1 MPTFKNPKVGEVRP
15 SQLLFTYGVGALI
28 DLPHLSVIVAGL
40 DDWQV
45 DGGVAPVITEERLLR
60 TVQSQLGSQVQQ
72 LLSPPAVPPGVSV
85 PDPLSSL
92 ARIGVPVALFP
103 RWMFCPRCQR
113 LAPLSTG
120 LFERRDDP
128 YHPDRT
134 RYVHRNCDAP
144 KAGQPT
150 VVPARF
156 LVACPNGHLD
166 DFPWI
171 EFVHR
176 GPTDCKAL
184 LRLIEFGPSGEARD
198 LEVRCDT
205 CDQRRRLAEA
215 FGEEGRA
222 RMPHCR
228 GRRPHL
234 RDYAET
240 TCDAQATTI
249 LVGASN
255 LWFPAIVTTL
265 AIPAASSRL
274 AQLVEDHWAN
284 LKLVPDQSFVT
295 AMRQMTP
302 NPFGDFIG
310 YTDTDIWQA
319 IAHKRE
325 QEEAGTTD
333 DPADVKQPE
342 WAIFATPGQQPTSS
356 DFHLREV
363 AVPAG
368 FAPQIARVVLV
379 ERLREVRALLGF
391 TRIDA
396 PGEFGDSPDAAQERR
411 VPLSRRAPTWV
422 PAAEVR
428 GEGIFIQFNEQA
440 IQTWLA
446 QAATRQRAD
455 QFSDSHQRW
464 RRSRGITPEAGNDP
478 GMRYILLHT
487 FAHALMRQFVLECG
501 YTAASIRERLYAR
514 NANESDTHPEPM
526 AGVLI
531 YTAAPDSEGTL
542 GGLVSL
548 GEPDQLQRHLR
559 AALRDGGLCA
569 SDPLCAEHA
578 PSQDG
583 ITLHAAACHAC
594 LFAPEPSC
602 ERGNKYLD
610 RSVLVPT
617 VERDDLAFF
626 AEVTDG

>member
-1 MPTFKNPKVGEVRP
+1 MSTFKHPKLGEVRP

-45 DGGVAPVITEERLLR
+45 DGGVAHAITEERLLR
-60 TVQSQLGSQVQQ
+60 TVQSQLGTQVQQ
-72 LLSPPAVPPGVSV
+72 LRSPPTIPAGASKL
-85 PDPLSSL
+85 DPLSPL
-92 ARIGVPVALFP
+92 ACIGVPVALFP

-120 LFERRDDP
+120 LFERRDDA

-134 RYVHRNCDAP
+134 HYVHTNCDAP

-171 EFVHR
+171 AFVHR
-176 GPTDCKAL
+176 GPTDCKAR

-205 CDQRRRLAEA
+205 CNQRRRLADA
-215 FGEEGRA
+215 FGEEGRTL
-222 RMPHCR
+222 MPHCR

-240 TCDAQATTI
+240 PCPATATTI

-255 LWFPAIVTTL
+255 LWFPAVVTTL
-265 AIPAASSRL
+265 AIPSASLWL

-284 LKLVPDQSFVT
+284 LKMVSDPGVFT
-295 AMRQMTP
+295 TIRQMTP
-302 NPFGDFIG
+302 NPFGAFIG
-310 YTDTDIWQA
+310 YTDTEIWQA
-319 IAHKRE
+319 IAHKRDQE
-325 QEEAGTTD
+325 QAGIAD

-342 WAIFATPGQQPTSS
+342 WAIFSTPGQQLTSS
-356 DFHLREV
+356 DFRLREV
-363 AVPAG
+363 EVPAG
-368 FAPQIARVVLV
+368 FENQIARVVLV
-379 ERLREVRALLGF
+379 ERLREVRALIGF

-396 PGEFGDSPDAAQERR
+396 PGEFGDSPAAAQERR
-411 VPLSRRAPTWV
+411 VPLSHRPPAWV

-440 IQTWLA
+440 IQDWLA
-446 QAATRQRAD
+446 QVAAQQRAD

-478 GMRYILLHT
+478 GMRYVLLHT
-487 FAHALMRQFVLECG
+487 FAHTLMRQFVLECG

-514 NANESDTHPEPM
+514 NVHESDLHPEPM

-548 GEPDQLQRHLR
+548 GEPDHLRRHLR
-559 AALRDGGLCA
+559 AALRDGSL
-569 SDPLCAEHA
+569 
-578 PSQDG
+578 
-583 ITLHAAACHAC
+583 
-594 LFAPEPSC
+594 
-602 ERGNKYLD
+602 
-610 RSVLVPT
+610 
-617 VERDDLAFF
+617 
-626 AEVTDG
+626 

>member
-1 MPTFKNPKVGEVRP
+1 MPTYNHPKLGDVRP

-40 DDWQV
+40 DDWRV
-45 DGGVAPVITEERLLR
+45 DGGVAPIITEERLLR
-60 TVQSQLGSQVQQ
+60 TVQTHLGPQVQQ
-72 LLSPPAVPPGVSV
+72 LLSPPAVPPSAGVSA
-85 PDPLSSL
+85 PGSPMN
-92 ARIGVPVALFP
+92 RIGVPVALFP
-103 RWMFCPRCQR
+103 RWMFCPRCQY
-113 LAPLSTG
+113 LGPLSTG
-120 LFERRDDP
+120 LFERRDDL

-134 RYVHRNCDAP
+134 RYVHTTCDAP
-144 KAGQPT
+144 NARQPT

-176 GPTDCKAL
+176 GPTDCKAS

-198 LEVRCDT
+198 LEVRCEV
-205 CDQRRRLAEA
+205 CNKRRRLAEA

-222 RMPHCR
+222 RMPCCR

-234 RDYAET
+234 RDYADT
-240 TCDAQATTI
+240 PCDAQPTTI

-255 LWFPAIVTTL
+255 LWFPAVVTTL

-274 AQLVEDHWAN
+274 AQQVEDHWGT
-284 LKLVPDQSFVT
+284 LKSIESEQNITLL
-295 AMRQMTP
+295 RQ
-302 NPFGDFIG
+302 FGQLGDFVG
-310 YTDTDIWQA
+310 YTDTEIWQA
-319 IAHKRE
+319 ITHKRE
-325 QEEAGTTD
+325 QEETGTHD
-333 DPADVKQPE
+333 NPADVKQPE
-342 WAIFATPGQQPTSS
+342 WAIFSDPVQQPVSN
-356 DFHLREV
+356 DFRLREV
-363 AVPAG
+363 AVPAD
-368 FAPQIARVVLV
+368 FAPQIARIVLV
-379 ERLREVRALLGF
+379 ERLREVRALIGF

-411 VPLSRRAPTWV
+411 VPLSHRAPTWV
-422 PAAEVR
+422 PAADVR

-440 IQTWLA
+440 IQDWLA
-446 QAATRQRAD
+446 QPATQQRAMR
-455 QFSDSHQRW
+455 FTDSHQRW
-464 RRSRGITPEAGNDP
+464 RRARGITPEADNDP
-478 GMRYILLHT
+478 GMRYVLLHT

-514 NANESDTHPEPM
+514 NANASDTHPDPM

-548 GEPDQLQRHLR
+548 GEPDQLQRHVR

-578 PSQDG
+578 PSQEG

-594 LFAPEPSC
+594 LFAPETSC

-626 AEVTDG
+626 PSVQDG